1 MKKIT
6 GNHMNEHNNNT
17 ISGVLNC
24 YHELVERKGEVHSEC
39 SGLIIP
45 VSENIIKTR
54 SVYDTSSFIA
64 DNETIY
70 GQ

>member
-1 MKKIT
+1 
-6 GNHMNEHNNNT
+6 MNEHNNNT